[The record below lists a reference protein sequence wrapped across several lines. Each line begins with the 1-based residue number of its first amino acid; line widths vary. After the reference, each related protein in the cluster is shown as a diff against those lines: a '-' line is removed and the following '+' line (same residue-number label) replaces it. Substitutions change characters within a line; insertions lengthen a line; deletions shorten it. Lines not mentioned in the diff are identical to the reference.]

1 MPAFQTSL
9 TNHVAGVSNPIIV
22 ESQFPL
28 TVTIIP
34 GMGSAKVQYS
44 TSGRTQV
51 SNGTANWLDWPYGM
65 VGLPRTDGLMLPITA
80 LRLFSSADATLEV
93 VG

>member
-1 MPAFQTSL
+1 MPGLQTSI
-9 TNHVAGVSNPIIV
+9 TNYAAGVSNPLIV
-22 ESQFPL
+22 EGQAPL
-28 TVTIIP
+28 TVTLIP
-34 GMGSAKVQYS
+34 GNGSAKVQYS
-44 TSGRTQV
+44 TSSKVQV

-65 VGLPRTDGLMLPITA
+65 IGLPRTDGLMLPITA